1 MATTRVDISGF
12 LNKLDLLNEVV
23 AEEAEKLIEEATE
36 IAVDVAK
43 RKLVDST
50 TKWGQKRFAAG
61 RGASAGRDDTGS
73 MIDNLTAYDFKVSA
87 GKIEARFGWGP
98 GRSKK
103 YYKYQEY
110 GTAKI
115 KAALSLF
122 EGRTAMLNELPRL
135 SKNMK
140 ARIARKMK

>member
-1 MATTRVDISGF
+1 MATTKVDISGA
-12 LNKLDLLNEVV
+12 LAKLDLLNEVV
-23 AEEAEKLIEEATE
+23 AEEAELMIKQATDL
-36 IAVDVAK
+36 AVDVAK
-43 RKLVDST
+43 RKLVAST
-50 TKWGQKRFAAG
+50 TKWGQKRFSEG

-73 MIDNLTAYDFKVSA
+73 MIEDLQAYDFKVSE
-87 GKIEARFGWGP
+87 GKIEARFGWGA
-98 GRSKK
+98 GKTKK

-122 EGRTAMLNELPRL
+122 EGRTAIINELPRL
-135 SKNMK
+135 AKNME

>member
-1 MATTRVDISGF
+1 MATTKVDITEMLIKF
-12 LNKLDLLNEVV
+12 DLLNEVV
-23 AEEAEKLIEEATE
+23 AQEAEIMIMQATKLAAEASRRKLIA
-36 IAVDVAK
+36 
-43 RKLVDST
+43 ST
-50 TKWGQKRFAAG
+50 TRWGQKRFSEG

-73 MIDNLTAYDFKVSA
+73 MIENLQSYDFKVSK

-98 GRSKK
+98 GRTKK

-122 EGRTAMLNELPRL
+122 DGRTTMSNELPRL
-135 SKNMK
+135 INNMK